1 MTWYRV
7 RVRFCLSLLL
17 LFACVLASCK
27 HYRQLQIS
35 DTSLSSIS
43 KHASVS
49 LSDTLFCLLSGS
61 SMAEPVCLSVDSS
74 RFVQMHFTNVMRAP
88 VSRPVSS
95 PSLVPIAVRHA
106 RLNIAQADTSE
117 QVHNQQRT
125 QLPAPSVIM
134 PQSSFLGW
142 FFLLAL
148 LVLVLILAIRR

>member
-1 MTWYRV
+1 
-7 RVRFCLSLLL
+7 
-17 LFACVLASCK
+17 
-27 HYRQLQIS
+27 
-35 DTSLSSIS
+35 
-43 KHASVS
+43 
-49 LSDTLFCLLSGS
+49 
-61 SMAEPVCLSVDSS
+61 MAEPVCLSVDSS
-74 RFVQMHFTNVMRAP
+74 RFVQMQFTNAMRAP

-117 QVHNQQRT
+117 QVHNQQRI